1 MPAPCLTRRRSQAD
15 LFLGTLPYNAH
26 STASDWLQFQ
36 TGLRA
41 EPRTDQPPSPRY
53 AQENWSEYLDAA
65 PYLVPA
71 NPLGKAQIRPFIRR
85 EAQEFDCACH
95 FCRMRLGFRPTF
107 PQHAL
112 QAAARNTSEFC
123 SDLDLSLASFF
134 PTGGEFI
141 MSMHQ
146 YMPDQAVLVDSWTL
160 FCPECAQKMR
170 IIMAAPA
177 QDGKETRTFE
187 CVSGHREWMTV
198 ALH

>member
-1 MPAPCLTRRRSQAD
+1 MIVLDFLAPWYHWP
-15 LFLGTLPYNAH
+15 LGTREP
-26 STASDWLQFQ
+26 SEQFY
-36 TGLRA
+36 
-41 EPRTDQPPSPRY
+41 TDATR
-53 AQENWSEYLDAA
+53 
-65 PYLVPA
+65 
-71 NPLGKAQIRPFIRR
+71 
-85 EAQEFDCACH
+85 H
-95 FCRMRLGFRPTF
+95 
-107 PQHAL
+107 
-112 QAAARNTSEFC
+112 
-123 SDLDLSLASFF
+123 SDLDFSLASFF

-146 YMPDQAVLVDSWTL
+146 YMPDQAVLADSWTL

>member
-1 MPAPCLTRRRSQAD
+1 MIFVTGNEDLPLATQRRVEAISSDRSPFAVASPH
-15 LFLGTLPYNAH
+15 LSAWSVVSYFLRYFS
-26 STASDWLQFQ
+26 STSTEQI
-36 TGLRA
+36 
-41 EPRTDQPPSPRY
+41 SPDS
-53 AQENWSEYLDAA
+53 A
-65 PYLVPA
+65 
-71 NPLGKAQIRPFIRR
+71 GPFTS
-85 EAQEFDCACH
+85 FDPV
-95 FCRMRLGFRPTF
+95 GFAIFAT
-107 PQHAL
+107 HAFRH
-112 QAAARNTSEFC
+112 QWAKTSEQFYTDATRH

-187 CVSGHREWMTV
+187 FVSGHREWMTV